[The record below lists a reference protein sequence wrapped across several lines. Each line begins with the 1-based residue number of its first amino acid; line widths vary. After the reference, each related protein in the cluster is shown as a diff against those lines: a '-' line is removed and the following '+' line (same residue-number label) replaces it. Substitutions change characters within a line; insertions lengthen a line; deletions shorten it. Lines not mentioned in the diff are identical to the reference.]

1 MNGQPPELSRRY
13 ALAVKLAMITALVS
27 VSAASIAGPTIP
39 GPKWQPDEEEEVVYV
54 DSVTKWGAWELDIEP
69 AAGGVE
75 LASPRAMGPRDSK
88 VALRTNSIAELGPP
102 TNSTTSPT
110 PVPPTPTPMP
120 PVVPVTPPTPPVTP
134 PVPPRIGGPTD
145 GLF

>member
-1 MNGQPPELSRRY
+1 MNGQPPELSRRC

-69 AAGGVE
+69 AAGGIE

-110 PVPPTPTPMP
+110 PVPPTPTP
-120 PVVPVTPPTPPVTP
+120 TPPVTP
-134 PVPPRIGGPTD
+134 PTITPISPSVPIPVGGPSD
-145 GLF
+145 GF